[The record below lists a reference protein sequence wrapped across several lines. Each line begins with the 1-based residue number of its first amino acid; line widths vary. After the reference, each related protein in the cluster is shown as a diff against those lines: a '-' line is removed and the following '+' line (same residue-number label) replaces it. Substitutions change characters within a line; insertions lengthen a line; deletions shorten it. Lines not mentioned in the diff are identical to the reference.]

1 MMTKV
6 VSLLVALALA
16 LPASASAN
24 CSMTSARAVACCCAP
39 ATGVAVGTHCARMR
53 ATTSLRDGSC
63 CEMREA
69 DERQPA
75 TTRAAD
81 PLPAPESAA
90 GALLVAETGLG
101 ATGVLAGPRAVEA
114 ARRAASSP
122 PLRVLLC
129 TFLC

>member
-1 MMTKV
+1 MTRV

-16 LPASASAN
+16 RPASASAD
-24 CSMTSARAVACCCAP
+24 CRMTAAKAAVCCCAP
-39 ATGVAVGTHCARMR
+39 ATGVAVGTHCARRR

-63 CEMREA
+63 CELRSA

-81 PLPAPESAA
+81 PLPAPERES
-90 GALLVAETGLG
+90 GALLVAETGFG
-101 ATGVLAGPRAVEA
+101 ASDVLAAPRAVEA